1 MRTSVLVVTAV
12 VAALGLGCSA
22 TTVQTEWKDPGYHGP
37 ALNSLVVACLPADSK
52 ERECEDAFVRQFSQ
66 QGVRATPAYRASS
79 APVGRDALLAKAR
92 ELGLKRVLVSRF
104 VENKSQLDVYHRQT
118 SMILMPDYDMW
129 NDYQFVENQY
139 LVFGTMLYDADTG
152 KTIWSAVSDT
162 FVRSSEKKSL
172 DSYVQAMI
180 KKMEKQ
186 GLLAHR

>member
-1 MRTSVLVVTAV
+1 MKSLVLLAAAV
-12 VAALGLGCSA
+12 LAALTLGCSA

-37 ALNSLVVACLPADSK
+37 ALSSLVVACLPADSK
-52 ERECEDAFVRQFSQ
+52 ERECEDAFTRQLGEKGIS
-66 QGVRATPAYRASS
+66 ATPAYRASA
-79 APVGRDALLAKAR
+79 APLGRDALLAKAR
-92 ELGLKRVLVSRF
+92 ELGIKRVLVSRF

-139 LVFGTMLYDADTG
+139 LVFGTMLYDAETG

-162 FVRSSEKKSL
+162 YVRSSEKKSM
-172 DSYVQAMI
+172 DSYVEKMI